1 MGSLP
6 LFPGLLSS
14 GESLSPESSREQG
27 GRAEQLP
34 RAWREEERGR
44 GRWGDPARGEAPLPP
59 SFLVPA
65 AAGATWLHEE
75 GAGDLETVTQAELRA
90 AQGALAPMD
99 PAVRGRVS

>member
-6 LFPGLLSS
+6 LPPGLSS

-44 GRWGDPARGEAPLPP
+44 GRWGDPARGEAPLSP

-75 GAGDLETVTQAELRA
+75 GAGDLETVTQRQSCVRAKQHWRPWTLR
-90 AQGALAPMD
+90 
-99 PAVRGRVS
+99 